1 MVMRL
6 AVGVVVA
13 LFIASPIVARAA
25 NWVEVVADR
34 DVTLLIDTASVH
46 TEGDLQKHWLKYR
59 WTKPQDYRAGAVYQS
74 KVQQQ
79 VANCR
84 AGSVA
89 VIQWLLYSEPS
100 GGEGR
105 LLESRRVADRDV
117 EFSDP
122 APGTFGEAAL
132 KFVCQNRQAGQTFK
146 VKHKARGQV
155 SLLFV

>member
-1 MVMRL
+1 M
-6 AVGVVVA
+6 
-13 LFIASPIVARAA
+13 
-25 NWVEVVADR
+25 
-34 DVTLLIDTASVH
+34 H

-132 KFVCQNRQAGQTFK
+132 KFVLPEPTSRSNLQSKTQSTGSGLITVRLG
-146 VKHKARGQV
+146 RIGEI
-155 SLLFV
+155 SEPLSR